1 MFVEQLDGAP
11 EVSVAHGLM
20 REVHVRNI
28 LVDARGGFLGFGLA
42 PQTRFLDLQRQRLM
56 FGAGGADRLPK
67 TQACGGEDGQRDRGG
82 GQKGG
87 LVAGIQF
94 AHTVSRGRRTGD
106 HWFAMQIIFHLRG
119 KVVHGRV
126 PARAI
131 LLDAL
136 HDHPV
141 QVAAQG
147 RNQCGCF
154 AAAAGGGGG
163 QFRFRQAGETG
174 GWAGRLVFAN
184 GAATLL
190 DRRAH

>member
-1 MFVEQLDGAP
+1 LEPAQVGTVSLWFVFVEQLDGAP

-67 TQACGGEDGQRDRGG
+67 TQACGGE
-82 GQKGG
+82 
-87 LVAGIQF
+87 A
-94 AHTVSRGRRTGD
+94 
-106 HWFAMQIIFHLRG
+106 
-119 KVVHGRV
+119 
-126 PARAI
+126 
-131 LLDAL
+131 
-136 HDHPV
+136 
-141 QVAAQG
+141 
-147 RNQCGCF
+147 
-154 AAAAGGGGG
+154 
-163 QFRFRQAGETG
+163 G